1 MVPIIDLQR
10 SIRIR
15 KHSIHTPRH
24 TSIDLIEARSSPPEA
39 SKDLP
44 PSSPPQYE
52 QLTIIGI
59 GESSKVDEEA
69 ANTSLTPI
77 PRQSWKS
84 KTEIAVCLMVALL
97 IFLGGALFFELSRR
111 AHYAYPSKQGPRV
124 SESM

>member
-1 MVPIIDLQR
+1 MRTYLVDEFIQQFVSRLV
-10 SIRIR
+10 IRLGIALVL
-15 KHSIHTPRH
+15 PRH
-24 TSIDLIEARSSPPEA
+24 CVA
-39 SKDLP
+39 
-44 PSSPPQYE
+44 YE

-59 GESSKVDEEA
+59 GEPSKVDEEA

-84 KTEIAVCLMVALL
+84 KKEIAVCLMVALL